1 MSNLK
6 SNYVLKL
13 CGNTLMLSQ
22 YDVSVLMICVF
33 MTDLIICV
41 FMSDATGNKLIVFAM
56 TCI

>member
-1 MSNLK
+1 MSDFK
-6 SNYVLKL
+6 SNRVIKF

-22 YDVSVLMICVF
+22 YDVSVLIICVF

-41 FMSDATGNKLIVFAM
+41 FMTDATGNKLIVFAM